1 MEKYISDSLQSTDHN
16 TEVLDIVGIGFGPSN
31 IAIAIALQENAADL
45 SAIFLERRPSFSW
58 HETML
63 FDTAMMQVNFLK
75 DLASFRNPRSHF
87 TFVNFLHYQKRLA
100 DFTNLQTL
108 FPRRTEFRQY
118 LSWCAHHFDDIVRYS
133 TSATSIE
140 TVLHDGVELFRIIA
154 EGPDGSESILARNVV
169 YSGGIEPRIPF
180 PVVGEG
186 RVSHGYNIL
195 KEIDNHTPG
204 SHYAVVGAGQSA
216 AEITE
221 FIYQRGARVTAIISR
236 FGYMPAD
243 DSPFVNQIFN
253 PDQVDVLFESPDDV
267 RAKIFEMHASTNYS
281 GVDLDLLKSLY
292 ADWYHDKIS
301 GSQRFVVRRMTR
313 VTCAEHIDRR
323 VRLRL
328 EGSLK
333 NAGDALDVDYLICA
347 TGFEP
352 RSVLSLFSEDL
363 RARVRFDAS
372 GTPVFDRT
380 YALEMQMDGALS
392 VYAPHMS
399 ERQHGL
405 TATLLSNMAIRSGEI
420 VDSIRSR
427 RLHPIVTM
435 AEREIANAD

>member
-180 PVVGEG
+180 PVVGER

-243 DSPFVNQIFN
+243 DSPFVNEIFD
-253 PDQVDVLFESPDDV
+253 PAYTDVVFGQAPEEREAFLQ
-267 RAKIFEMHASTNYS
+267 ANAQTNYS
-281 GVDLDLLKSLY
+281 VVNLDLIESIYHRLYQQKVTGHAPHSLLPQRSIEAVQAG
-292 ADWYHDKIS
+292 AD
-301 GSQRFVVRRMTR
+301 G
-313 VTCAEHIDRR
+313 
-323 VRLRL
+323 VRLTLQGPEGREDRL
-328 EGSLK
+328 F
-333 NAGDALDVDYLICA
+333 DAVVLA
-347 TGFEP
+347 TGYRRDGYKRLLGGLQAHLGEGVERDYRLCCQP
-352 RSVLSLFSEDL
+352 QMSAGIYLQGCCE
-363 RARVRFDAS
+363 AS
-372 GTPVFDRT
+372 
-380 YALEMQMDGALS
+380 
-392 VYAPHMS
+392 
-399 ERQHGL
+399 HGL
-405 TATLLSNMAIRSGEI
+405 SDTLLSVLAIRSQEV
-420 VDSIRSR
+420 VDALLDNSR
-427 RLHPIVTM
+427 RRQSTGV
-435 AEREIANAD
+435 ASACA

>member
-1 MEKYISDSLQSTDHN
+1 MKNICFSDSLQSTDHN

-45 SAIFLERRPSFSW
+45 STIFLERRPSFAW

-154 EGPDGSESILARNVV
+154 EGPDGAESFLARNVV

-186 RVSHGYNIL
+186 RISHGYNIL

-221 FIYQRGARVTAIISR
+221 FTSAHATATRNAAQVLIPGAAKARFRGAMCHTDCYSTTPIGVI
-236 FGYMPAD
+236 GPGHWL
-243 DSPFVNQIFN
+243 
-253 PDQVDVLFESPDDV
+253 PD
-267 RAKIFEMHASTNYS
+267 
-281 GVDLDLLKSLY
+281 GLLL
-292 ADWYHDKIS
+292 
-301 GSQRFVVRRMTR
+301 
-313 VTCAEHIDRR
+313 
-323 VRLRL
+323 
-328 EGSLK
+328 
-333 NAGDALDVDYLICA
+333 A
-347 TGFEP
+347 TGF
-352 RSVLSLFSEDL
+352 
-363 RARVRFDAS
+363 S
-372 GTPVFDRT
+372 GGGFK
-380 YALEMQMDGALS
+380 M
-392 VYAPHMS
+392 APH
-399 ERQHGL
+399 
-405 TATLLSNMAIRSGEI
+405 AA
-420 VDSIRSR
+420 R
-427 RLHPIVTM
+427 RIYEFL
-435 AEREIANAD
+435 A